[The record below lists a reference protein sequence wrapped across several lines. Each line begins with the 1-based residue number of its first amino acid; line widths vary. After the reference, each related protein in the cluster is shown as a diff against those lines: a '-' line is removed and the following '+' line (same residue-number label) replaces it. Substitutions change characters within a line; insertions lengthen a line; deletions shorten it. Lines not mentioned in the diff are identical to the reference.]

1 MYARHGCASNRE
13 QYQEPIMAEKANIP
27 SPAEY
32 ERMALE
38 LEASATTLREHPE
51 INPHFAERLEL
62 LARQMRED
70 QARDRKQ

>member
-1 MYARHGCASNRE
+1 
-13 QYQEPIMAEKANIP
+13 MAEKANIP